1 MRQGGGATKPIR
13 SAACL
18 LQRLGENPPREDEAR
33 RAALAPTLGRGKEG
47 GARGGEEQ
55 EEEYIQVCNYR

>member
-1 MRQGGGATKPIR
+1 MSQGGGATNPNR

-18 LQRLGENPPREDEAR
+18 LQRMGENPPREDEAR

-47 GARGGEEQ
+47 GAREKEEQ
-55 EEEYIQVCNYR
+55 EEKYIQVCNYR

>member
-1 MRQGGGATKPIR
+1 MSQDGGATKPSR

-18 LQRLGENPPREDEAR
+18 LQRMRGNPPREDEAR

-55 EEEYIQVCNYR
+55 EEEYIQECNYR